1 MAASGGAAIWSI
13 SMVALTLLV
22 ILGLGVFAWTTFVEL
37 QPPRAVRN
45 SMLTVLLL
53 ITLLEVY
60 LYAAGLASCRWLN
73 FLFVAFLCNFWG
85 LFDVLRTFPR
95 IRDLDS
101 WQSAKLTVLLMLKTF
116 AYCLCLA
123 YNSSRAVLFMITTFT
138 NVWLL
143 PIMFLVALPY
153 GFEVTEG
160 PRLDEPHTEDIAI
173 TLWRVITSPTYRSQA
188 LMLLQDSLD
197 RESAAFMRLF
207 PLPCQRWL
215 SDHNEYVDR
224 KLCLGRRCI

>member
-160 PRLDEPHTEDIAI
+160 PRLDEPHTEDSSSAGAPADSYRCFSRDNAVASHHKPNLPQSGSHAPAGQSGPGKRRLHEALPFAVPEVAI
-173 TLWRVITSPTYRSQA
+173 RSQ
-188 LMLLQDSLD
+188 
-197 RESAAFMRLF
+197 
-207 PLPCQRWL
+207 
-215 SDHNEYVDR
+215 
-224 KLCLGRRCI
+224 